1 MKFDAG
7 RLAKLAG
14 LENGHSSVISEGSNR
29 SRHEDPS
36 LADDK
41 EHYHGNQLNE
51 MELADDE
58 DERAEDEV
66 SESEDDN
73 DLDEVFEI
81 DEADLVA
88 ELRRIKMLAESKRQ
102 KAAELALQES
112 QLKSIIDKEVKS
124 ILEEMEDLNITGN
137 WVYGKNK
144 PRKSRRGYITTSFPG
159 IGFK

>member
-14 LENGHSSVISEGSNR
+14 LENGHSSLMSEGSNR

-41 EHYHGNQLNE
+41 EHYHGKQLNE
-51 MELADDE
+51 MELADD
-58 DERAEDEV
+58 DERADDEAEA
-66 SESEDDN
+66 SEAE

-88 ELRRIKMLAESKRQ
+88 ELRRIKMLAESKRRQ
-102 KAAELALQES
+102 AKEQALQES

-144 PRKSRRGYITTSFPG
+144 PRKSRRGYIATSFPG

>member
-14 LENGHSSVISEGSNR
+14 LENGHSSLMSEGSNR

-41 EHYHGNQLNE
+41 EHYHGKQLNE

-58 DERAEDEV
+58 DERADDEAEA
-66 SESEDDN
+66 SEAE

-88 ELRRIKMLAESKRQ
+88 ELRRIKMLAESKRRQ
-102 KAAELALQES
+102 AKEQALQES

-144 PRKSRRGYITTSFPG
+144 PRKSRRGYIATSFPG

>member
-14 LENGHSSVISEGSNR
+14 LENGHSSLMSEGSNR

-41 EHYHGNQLNE
+41 EHYHGKQLNE

-58 DERAEDEV
+58 DERADDEV
-66 SESEDDN
+66 EASEAE

-88 ELRRIKMLAESKRQ
+88 ELRRIKMLAESKRRQ
-102 KAAELALQES
+102 AKEQALQES

-144 PRKSRRGYITTSFPG
+144 PRKSRRGYIATSFPG